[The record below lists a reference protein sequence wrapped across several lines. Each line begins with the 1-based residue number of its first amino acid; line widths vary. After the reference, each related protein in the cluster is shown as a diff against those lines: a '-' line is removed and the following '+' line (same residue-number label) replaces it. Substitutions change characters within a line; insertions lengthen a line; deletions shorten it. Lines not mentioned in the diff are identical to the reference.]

1 MTDAP
6 ERIYH
11 WRNSQLSIARFY
23 GGIQYQGH
31 HYVIVPNE
39 EGQPLVRADVLA
51 RERKV
56 RKHRESR
63 ERAEEIEKTREAQG
77 DLL

>member
-11 WRNSQLSIARFY
+11 WMNSQLSIARFY

-31 HYVIVPNE
+31 HYVIVPTE

-51 RERKV
+51 SERKV

-63 ERAEEIEKTREAQG
+63 ENAEEIEKAREAQG